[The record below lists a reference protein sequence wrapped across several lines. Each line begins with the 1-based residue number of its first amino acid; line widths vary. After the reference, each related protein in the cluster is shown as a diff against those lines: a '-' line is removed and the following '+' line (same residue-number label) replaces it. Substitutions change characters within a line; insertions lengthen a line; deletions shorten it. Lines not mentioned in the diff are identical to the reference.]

1 MYEEKEPYPLWV
13 GVIEGLVLSP
23 PPKDLVGYDLD
34 KPADSDIRK
43 QLPKTDDDNDQKGKE
58 DDFNEHGKSFL

>member
-1 MYEEKEPYPLWV
+1 MREEKEPYPLWV
-13 GVIEGLVLSP
+13 GAVEGLVLFP
-23 PPKDLVGYDLD
+23 PAEDLVSDDLD
-34 KPADSDIRK
+34 EPANADIRK

>member
-1 MYEEKEPYPLWV
+1 MV
-13 GVIEGLVLSP
+13 EGWLVLSP

-43 QLPKTDDDNDQKGKE
+43 QLPESNDDNDQKGKE